1 MQLTNCLAKARTKAL
16 FMLVLMLV
24 QCLVVAVEAKSGV
37 SAGTVVD
44 SHYEMHHDGHA
55 VDMTADIAAH
65 STGDHSANCDHC
77 CQCHGHSHG
86 SHIALL
92 SRFFTSFPDT
102 RSGSLCPSQFAVVT
116 GHIAT
121 IYRPPIR

>member
-1 MQLTNCLAKARTKAL
+1 MHSTSCLAKARTKAL
-16 FMLVLMLV
+16 CMLVLMLA

-37 SAGTVVD
+37 GARIAADRHHEV
-44 SHYEMHHDGHA
+44 HHDAGA
-55 VDMTADIAAH
+55 VNMTADIAAH
-65 STGDHSANCDHC
+65 STADHSTNCDHC
-77 CQCHGHSHG
+77 CQCHGHGHG

-102 RSGSLCPSQFAVVT
+102 RSGALCPRQFAAVT
-116 GHIAT
+116 GHIAA